1 MKKVLLATSALVASA
16 GIASADITLSGSAD
30 IGVKDTGATNTGGYL
45 HNEIDFNIV
54 ASTTTDGGYTFGA
67 SIDLDDDTTNSTS
80 GAIADQ
86 ETYISGPFG
95 KITVGDVSP
104 AADGHGLAE
113 VGFDGIGVDDDLDG
127 LRYVGGTGGTA
138 ADVVYTTTL
147 EGMSVTL
154 SYAAGTTA
162 AGAASDGDF
171 GVLVGFDAGEFGVTV
186 GYSDDSSVAS
196 GGAGAGATS
205 LGLTYSVGGISLA
218 GFFADNSV
226 NSGSG
231 FSASYALDANTTI
244 SAVYNSTDIT
254 SDKSDFGIGFS
265 TDLGGGVKLA
275 GGIGRVDATA
285 GTSETAADLGFNIA
299 F

>member
-54 ASTTTDGGYTFGA
+54 ASTTTDAGYTFGA
-67 SIDLDDDTTNSTS
+67 SVDIDDQTGSTAGS
-80 GAIADQ
+80 VADQ

-95 KITVGDVSP
+95 KVTVGDVDP

-113 VGFDGIGVDDDLDG
+113 VGFDGIGADDDLDG
-127 LRYVGGTGGTA
+127 LRYGSAV
-138 ADVVYTTTL
+138 ADVVFSTTV
-147 EGMSVTL
+147 ESMSVTL

-218 GFFADNSV
+218 GFFADDSV

-265 TDLGGGVKLA
+265 TNLGGGVKLA

>member
-30 IGVKDTGATNTGGYL
+30 IGVKDTGATNTGGFV

-67 SIDLDDDTTNSTS
+67 SVDIDDQTGSTAGS
-80 GAIADQ
+80 VSDQ

-95 KITVGDVSP
+95 KITVGDVSA

-127 LRYVGGTGGTA
+127 LRYNDAV
-138 ADVVYTTTL
+138 ADVVFSTTV
-147 EGMSVTL
+147 ESMSVTL

-196 GGAGAGATS
+196 GGAGAGAMS
-205 LGLTYSVGGISLA
+205 LGLTYDVGGISLA

-265 TDLGGGVKLA
+265 TNLGGGVKLA

>member
-30 IGVKDTGATNTGGYL
+30 IGVKDTGATNTGGFV

-54 ASTTTDGGYTFGA
+54 ASTTTDGGYTFGE
-67 SIDLDDDTTNSTS
+67 SVDIDDQTGSTAGS
-80 GAIADQ
+80 VSDQ

-95 KITVGDVSP
+95 KITVGDVSA

-127 LRYVGGTGGTA
+127 LRYNDAV
-138 ADVVYTTTL
+138 ADVVFSTTV
-147 EGMSVTL
+147 ESMSVTL

-196 GGAGAGATS
+196 GGAGAGAMS
-205 LGLTYSVGGISLA
+205 LGLTYDVGGISLA

-265 TDLGGGVKLA
+265 TNLGGGVKLA

>member
-67 SIDLDDDTTNSTS
+67 SLDIDDQTGSTDGS
-80 GAIADQ
+80 VSDQ
-86 ETYISGPFG
+86 ETYISGAFG

-113 VGFDGIGVDDDLDG
+113 VGFDGIGADDDLDG
-127 LRYVGGTGGTA
+127 LRYTGAT
-138 ADVVYTTTL
+138 ADVVFSTTV
-147 EGMSVTL
+147 ESMSVTL

-171 GVLVGFDAGEFGVTV
+171 GALIGFDAGEFGVTV
-186 GYSDDSSVAS
+186 GYSSDSSAAN
-196 GGAGAGATS
+196 GAAGSGATS

-265 TDLGGGVKLA
+265 TNLGGGVKLA

>member
-67 SIDLDDDTTNSTS
+67 SVDIDDQTGSTAGS
-80 GAIADQ
+80 VSDQ

-95 KITVGDVSP
+95 KITVGDVSA

-113 VGFDGIGVDDDLDG
+113 VGFDGIGADDDLDG
-127 LRYVGGTGGTA
+127 LRYGSAV
-138 ADVVYTTTL
+138 ADVVFSTTV
-147 EGMSVTL
+147 ESMSVTL

-171 GVLVGFDAGEFGVTV
+171 GILVGFDAGEFGVTV

-265 TDLGGGVKLA
+265 TNLGGGVKLA

>member
-16 GIASADITLSGSAD
+16 GIASADITLSGTAD
-30 IGVKDTGATNTGGYL
+30 VGVKDTGATNTGGYV
-45 HNEIDFNIV
+45 HNEVDFNINGSV
-54 ASTTTDGGYTFGA
+54 TTDGGYTFGA
-67 SIDLDDDTTNSTS
+67 SLDIDDDTGDSTS
-80 GAIADQ
+80 GLIADQ
-86 ETYISGPFG
+86 ETYISGAFG
-95 KITVGDVSP
+95 KITVGDVSA

-127 LRYVGGTGGTA
+127 LRYTGA
-138 ADVVYTTTL
+138 VADVVYTTTVND
-147 EGMSVTL
+147 MSVTL

-171 GVLVGFDAGEFGVTV
+171 GALIGFDAGEFGVTV
-186 GYSDDSSVAS
+186 GYSSDSSAAN
-196 GGAGAGATS
+196 GAAGSGATS

-231 FSASYALDANTTI
+231 FSASYALDAATTI
-244 SAVYNSTDIT
+244 TAVYNSTDIT

>member
-54 ASTTTDGGYTFGA
+54 ASTTTDAGYTFGA
-67 SIDLDDDTTNSTS
+67 SVDIDDQTGSTAGS
-80 GAIADQ
+80 VSDQ

-95 KITVGDVSP
+95 KITVGDVSA

-113 VGFDGIGVDDDLDG
+113 VGFDGIGADDDLDG
-127 LRYVGGTGGTA
+127 LRYGSAV
-138 ADVVYTTTL
+138 ADVVFSTTV
-147 EGMSVTL
+147 ESMSVTL

-171 GVLVGFDAGEFGVTV
+171 GILVGFDAGEFGVTV

-205 LGLTYSVGGISLA
+205 LGLTYDVGGVSLA

-254 SDKSDFGIGFS
+254 NDKSDFGIGFS
-265 TDLGGGVKLA
+265 TNLGGGVKLA

>member
-1 MKKVLLATSALVASA
+1 MKKVLFATSALVASA

-67 SIDLDDDTTNSTS
+67 SVDIDDQTGSTAGS
-80 GAIADQ
+80 VSDQ

-95 KITVGDVSP
+95 KITVGDVSA

-113 VGFDGIGVDDDLDG
+113 VGFDGIGADDDLDG
-127 LRYVGGTGGTA
+127 LRYGDAV
-138 ADVVYTTTL
+138 ADVVFSTTV
-147 EGMSVTL
+147 ESMSVTL

-171 GVLVGFDAGEFGVTV
+171 GILVGFDAGEFGVTV

-205 LGLTYSVGGISLA
+205 LGLTYSVGGIALA

-265 TDLGGGVKLA
+265 TNLGGGVKLA